1 MPDKPR
7 RTWIVLIGTLLIVS
21 MLALSGCGARAGAG
35 ETAVIAPLTDQLG
48 GASLLA
54 DLPSLVITYN
64 SAGEPSI
71 GDTPL
76 GDLHALAP
84 DALLSQLTLDQATI
98 ERLTTAG
105 IQHIQLS
112 NTPTG
117 VRVLVNGQALPTL
130 VWDADSL
137 DTLLELLEPIE
148 PSAVASL
155 GNLLD
160 TITNLGVGLVVRLP
174 VADGAQAI
182 PLIVEGAG
190 SNAAAA
196 QEAQHAFLA
205 RAGEEPV
212 VQIPVN
218 YAADGTWTVQ
228 GLSDTEWQ
236 ALTGL
241 PFGYV
246 RLNPELV
253 QGALSA
259 GVNQVIIWTDREG
272 IHVTIGDRD
281 LPYLRWADG
290 GINTLLDLAI
300 RLGIVQRDRIDQEIL
315 KLALEQWLP
324 PLQSTNL
331 RIVVTFP
338 QE

>member
-1 MPDKPR
+1 MPDKPTK
-7 RTWIVLIGTLLIVS
+7 TWIVLLGTLLIVS
-21 MLALSGCGARAGAG
+21 TLALSGCGARAGAG

-64 SAGEPSI
+64 SSGEPSL

-76 GDLHALAP
+76 GDLQALAP
-84 DALLSQLTLDQATI
+84 AALLGQLTLDPATI
-98 ERLTTAG
+98 ERLTAAG
-105 IQHIQLS
+105 IQHIQVS

-117 VRVLVNGQALPTL
+117 IRILVDGEALPTL
-130 VWDADSL
+130 VWDANSL
-137 DTLLELLEPIE
+137 DTLIGLLEPIE
-148 PSAVASL
+148 PSAVATL
-155 GNLLD
+155 GSLLD
-160 TITNLGVGLVVRLP
+160 TITNLGIGLVVRLP
-174 VADGAQAI
+174 LPDGEQEI
-182 PLIVEGAG
+182 PLIVQGAG

-196 QEAQHAFLA
+196 QEAQQEFLA
-205 RAGEEPV
+205 RAGGPPV
-212 VQIPVN
+212 VQIPVE

-241 PFGYV
+241 PFGYI

-253 QGALSA
+253 QGALNA
-259 GVNQVIIWTDREG
+259 GIDQVIVWTDSEG

-290 GINTLLDLAI
+290 GIRTLLDLFI
-300 RLGIVQRDRIDQEIL
+300 RLGIVQSDTIDQHTL
-315 KLALEQWLP
+315 DLALEQWLP
-324 PLQSTNL
+324 ALQSTNL
-331 RIVVTFP
+331 RIAVHFP
-338 QE
+338 RE